1 MQTIVASVCT
11 RSVMET
17 PRMSLTCFRKTP
29 VICCVTLLG
38 ALPLAQTAFGA
49 EADPADDTP
58 LPEIVVTATRSAQE
72 RRDLAASVDR
82 VDAATLRQM
91 GPQINLSEAL
101 QRVPGLGVL
110 NRKNYAQDL
119 QISSRGFGARST
131 FGVRGVRLYAD
142 GIPATMPDGQGQSA
156 LFDLGSAE
164 RIEVL
169 RGPASALYGNAAG
182 GVVQVFT
189 EDGPPEPEL
198 SLGLAVGA
206 DGLRR
211 EQVKLGGQSGAVN
224 YMVNLSHFETD
235 GWRAHSA
242 AQRDQFS
249 TKLRWD
255 LADRAT
261 LTLLGS
267 YLNMPNVQD
276 PLGLTAAQLA
286 ANPRQA
292 DASALAYDTRKDIEN
307 GQLGL
312 VYERPVGH
320 DDTLRLMA
328 YGGSRQ
334 VRQFQAI
341 PAGAQTPAR
350 HPGGII
356 DFNRDYRGLDA
367 RYTWR
372 TQLAARPFTLTG
384 GASIDQLK
392 EQRQGYQNFIGSTL
406 GVVGALRRD
415 EDNTARNSDQYLQAD
430 WAVAPRWSVGAGLRH
445 SRVRFSSRDHYI
457 VAGNGDDS
465 GAMAFEATTP
475 LASVMYRPL
484 DALHLYASAG
494 RSVETPTLNEVAYR
508 SNAGTDPGWN
518 LGLKASRAQHLEIGV
533 KSRPLPRTTLD
544 VALFSI
550 DTDDEI
556 AVARNEGGRSTFQN
570 VGRTRRDG
578 VEASSSWAINPAW
591 STYAALT
598 FTRARYRDAFNS
610 VAVAS
615 GVTTT
620 TQVNAG
626 NDLPGVP
633 RRSAYAELAWRPA
646 HTGWSGALELRHSGR
661 LWANDVNDEY
671 APAYTVWALRAGWRQ
686 VWGQGDQAW
695 RLDTLARIENL
706 RDAAYVGS
714 VIVNEGNRRY
724 YEAAPGRALMVSAT
738 LARSF

>member
-1 MQTIVASVCT
+1 M
-11 RSVMET
+11 
-17 PRMSLTCFRKTP
+17 PLTLFRKTP
-29 VICCVTLLG
+29 AICCVTLA
-38 ALPLAQTAFGA
+38 ALPALAQQPSNAVSS
-49 EADPADDTP
+49 EA
-58 LPEIVVTATRSAQE
+58 LPEVVVSATRTPE
-72 RRDLAASVDR
+72 NRRDVAASVDV

-110 NRKNYAQDL
+110 NRQNYAQDL

-156 LFDLGSAE
+156 SFDLGSAE

-189 EDGPPEPEL
+189 EDGPPSPEL
-198 SLGLAVGA
+198 SLGLAVGP

-211 EQVKLGGQSGAVN
+211 HQIKLGGQNGALN
-224 YMVNLSHFETD
+224 YLVNLSHFETD
-235 GWRAHSA
+235 GWREHSA
-242 AQRDQFS
+242 AQRDQFNI
-249 TKLRWD
+249 KLRWQ
-255 LADRAT
+255 LPDRAT
-261 LTLLGS
+261 LTLVGS
-267 YLNMPNVQD
+267 YLNMPEVQD
-276 PLGLTAAQLA
+276 PLGLNKAQLA
-286 ANPRQA
+286 ANPRQV
-292 DASALAYDTRKDIEN
+292 DANALLYNTRKDIEN

-312 VYERPVGH
+312 VYERPMR
-320 DDTLRLMA
+320 DEDTLRLMA

-341 PAGAQTPAR
+341 PSGAQTPPR

-356 DFNRDYRGLDA
+356 DFNRDYQGVDA

-372 TQLAARPFTLTG
+372 TRLAERPFTLTG
-384 GASIDQLK
+384 GASLDEVQ

-415 EDNTARNSDQYLQAD
+415 ERNSARNSDQYLQAD
-430 WAVAPRWSVGAGLRH
+430 WAVAERWSVGAGLRH
-445 SRVRFSSRDHYI
+445 SRVRFSSRDQYI
-457 VAGNGDDS
+457 VPGNGDDS
-465 GAMAFEATTP
+465 GTMRFQATTP
-475 LASVMYRPL
+475 LASVMFKPS
-484 DALHLYASAG
+484 DALHLYASAS
-494 RSVETPTLNEVAYR
+494 RSFETPTLNEMAYR
-508 SNAGTDPGWN
+508 SSAATEPGWN
-518 LGLKASRAQHLEIGV
+518 LGLKASRARHLEVGM
-533 KSRPLPRTTLD
+533 KSRPLPQATLD

-578 VEASSSWAINPAW
+578 LEASSRWTIARAW
-591 STYAALT
+591 SAYGAFT
-598 FTRARYRDAFNS
+598 FTRARYRDPFTS
-610 VAVAS
+610 VAVAN
-615 GVTTT
+615 GVSTS
-620 TQVNAG
+620 TQVAAG

-633 RRSAYAELAWRPA
+633 RRAAYAELAWRPA
-646 HTGWSGALELRHSGR
+646 ATGWHGALELRHSAR
-661 LWANDVNDEY
+661 LWANDVNDEF
-671 APAYTVWALRAGWRQ
+671 APASTVWALRAGWRQ

-695 RLDTLARIENL
+695 RLDTLARIDNL
-706 RDAAYVGS
+706 RDTAYVGS

-724 YEAAPGRALMVSAT
+724 YEAAPGRALTVSAT
-738 LARSF
+738 LARAF

>member
-1 MQTIVASVCT
+1 MA
-11 RSVMET
+11 
-17 PRMSLTCFRKTP
+17 
-29 VICCVTLLG
+29 LLPAAAG
-38 ALPLAQTAFGA
+38 AQSAPDAMPAAALP
-49 EADPADDTP
+49 E
-58 LPEIVVTATRSAQE
+58 VVVSATRTPE
-72 RRDLAASVDR
+72 NRRDVAASVDT

-91 GPQINLSEAL
+91 GPLINLSEAL

-110 NRKNYAQDL
+110 NRQNYAQDL
-119 QISSRGFGARST
+119 QISSRGFGARSA

-156 LFDLGSAE
+156 SFDLGSAE

-182 GVVQVFT
+182 GVIQVFT
-189 EDGPPEPEL
+189 EDGPPTPEV
-198 SLGLAVGA
+198 SMGLAAGP

-211 EQVKLGGQSGAVN
+211 GQLKLGGQSGALN
-224 YMVNLSHFETD
+224 YMVNISRFDTD
-235 GWRAHSA
+235 GWRDHSA
-242 AQRDQFS
+242 ARREQANA
-249 TKLRWD
+249 KLRWD
-255 LADRAT
+255 LPGRAT
-261 LTLLGS
+261 LTLVGS
-267 YLNMPNVQD
+267 HLDMPGVQD

-292 DASALAYDTRKDIEN
+292 DAAATAYNTRKDIAN
-307 GQLGL
+307 SQVGL
-312 VYERPVGH
+312 VYERPVGAAGATGE
-320 DDTLRLMA
+320 DTLRLMV
-328 YGGSRQ
+328 YGGRRQ
-334 VRQFQAI
+334 VRQFQSI
-341 PAGAQTPAR
+341 PRSAQCLGVPNSAPCPAEEGNAR

-356 DFNRDYRGLDA
+356 DFSRDYQGFDV

-384 GASIDQLK
+384 GASIDQVQ
-392 EQRQGYQNFIGSTL
+392 EQRQGYQNFLGSTL

-415 EDNTARNSDQYLQAD
+415 EDNRARNSDQYLQAD
-430 WAVAPRWSVGAGLRH
+430 WAVAERWSVGAGLRH
-445 SRVRFSSRDHYI
+445 SRVRFTSRDHYI
-457 VAGNGDDS
+457 VPGNGDDS

-475 LASVMYRPL
+475 LASVMWKPSP
-484 DALHLYASAG
+484 ALHLYASAG
-494 RSVETPTLNEVAYR
+494 RSFETPTLNEVAYR
-508 SNAGTDPGWN
+508 SNDGTEPGWN
-518 LGLKASRAQHLEIGV
+518 QGLKASRAQHLEIGL
-533 KSRPLPRTTLD
+533 KSRPLPRATLD
-544 VALFSI
+544 VAVFTI

-578 VEASSSWAINPAW
+578 VEASSRWAITPAW

-598 FTRARYRDAFNS
+598 LTRARYLDAFNS

-615 GVTTT
+615 GVSTS
-620 TQVNAG
+620 TQVGAG

-633 RRSAYAELAWRPA
+633 RRTAYAELAWRPA
-646 HTGWSGALELRHSGR
+646 ATGWHGALELRHSAR
-661 LWANDVNDEY
+661 LWANDVNDAY
-671 APAYTVWALRAGWRQ
+671 APASTVWALRAGWRQ

-695 RLDTLARIENL
+695 RLDTLARIDNL
-706 RDAAYVGS
+706 RDTAYVGS

>member
-1 MQTIVASVCT
+1 
-11 RSVMET
+11 MEI
-17 PRMSLTCFRKTP
+17 PRMALIHPRRTPIVCCLTLAASSWPAHATAEQP
-29 VICCVTLLG
+29 AEPLDAA
-38 ALPLAQTAFGA
+38 ALP
-49 EADPADDTP
+49 E
-58 LPEIVVTATRSAQE
+58 VVVSATRTPQA
-72 RRDLAASVDR
+72 RREVAASVDT

-110 NRKNYAQDL
+110 NRQNYAQDL

-156 LFDLGSAE
+156 SFDLGSAE

-182 GVVQVFT
+182 GVIQVFT

-198 SLGLAVGA
+198 SLGLAAGP

-211 EQVKLGGQSGAVN
+211 QQLKLGGEAGALN
-224 YMVNLSHFETD
+224 YVANLSHVETD
-235 GWRAHSA
+235 GWRQHSA
-242 AQRDQFS
+242 ARRDQFN
-249 TKLRWD
+249 TKLRWQ
-255 LADRAT
+255 LPGRAT
-261 LTLLGS
+261 LTLVGG
-267 YLNMPNVQD
+267 YLNMPGVQD
-276 PLGLTAAQLA
+276 PLGLNAAQLA

-292 DASALAYDTRKDIEN
+292 DANALAYDTRKDIEN

-312 VYERPVGH
+312 VYERTVREA
-320 DDTLRLMA
+320 DTLRLMA
-328 YGGSRQ
+328 YGGNRQ

-341 PAGAQTPAR
+341 PAGAQTPPR

-356 DFNRDYRGLDA
+356 DFSRDYRGLDA

-372 TQLAARPFTLTG
+372 TRLAERPLTLTG
-384 GASIDQLK
+384 GASVDEVA
-392 EQRQGYQNFIGSTL
+392 EQRQGYQNFVGATL
-406 GVVGALRRD
+406 GVQGALRRD
-415 EDNTARNSDQYLQAD
+415 ERNRARNGDQYLQAD
-430 WAVAPRWSVGAGLRH
+430 WAVAERWSVGAGLRH
-445 SRVRFSSRDHYI
+445 TRVRFSSRDRYI
-457 VAGNGDDS
+457 VPGNGDDS
-465 GAMAFEATTP
+465 GAMRFGATTP
-475 LASVMYRPL
+475 VASVMWKPS

-494 RSVETPTLNEVAYR
+494 RSIETPTLNEVAYR
-508 SNAGTDPGWN
+508 SNAGTEPGWN
-518 LGLKASRAQHLEIGV
+518 LGLKASRARHLEVGF
-533 KSRPLPRTTLD
+533 KSRPWPRATLD
-544 VALFSI
+544 VAAYTI

-578 VEASSSWAINPAW
+578 VEASARWTIAPAW
-591 STYAALT
+591 STHAALT
-598 FTRARYRDAFNS
+598 LTRARYLDAFGS

-615 GVTTT
+615 GVSSRT
-620 TQVNAG
+620 VVAAG
-626 NDLPGVP
+626 NALPGVP
-633 RRSAYAELAWRPA
+633 RRTAYAELAWRPA
-646 HTGWSGALELRHSGR
+646 PTGWHGALELRHSAR

-706 RDAAYVGS
+706 RDTPYVGS

-738 LARSF
+738 LARAF

>member
-1 MQTIVASVCT
+1 MACSAMAQQRPEAAST
-11 RSVMET
+11 E
-17 PRMSLTCFRKTP
+17 
-29 VICCVTLLG
+29 
-38 ALPLAQTAFGA
+38 
-49 EADPADDTP
+49 P
-58 LPEIVVTATRSAQE
+58 LPEVVVSATRTPQD
-72 RRDLAASVDR
+72 RRDVAASVDT

-110 NRKNYAQDL
+110 NRQNYAQDL

-156 LFDLGSAE
+156 SFDLGSAE

-189 EDGPPEPEL
+189 EDGPPSPEL

-211 EQVKLGGQSGAVN
+211 QQIKLGGQSGALN
-224 YMVNLSHFETD
+224 YLVNLSHFETD

-242 AQRDQFS
+242 AQRDQFN
-249 TKLRWD
+249 TKLRWQ
-255 LADRAT
+255 LPDRAT
-261 LTLLGS
+261 LTLIGS
-267 YLNMPNVQD
+267 YLNMPQVQD
-276 PLGLTAAQLA
+276 PLGLNKTQLA
-286 ANPRQA
+286 ANPRQV
-292 DASALAYDTRKDIEN
+292 DANALLYDTRKDIEN

-312 VYERPVGH
+312 VYERPMR
-320 DDTLRLMA
+320 DKDTLRLMA

-334 VRQFQAI
+334 VRQFQSI

-356 DFNRDYRGLDA
+356 DFSRDYQGFDA

-372 TQLAARPFTLTG
+372 TQLAQRPFTLTG
-384 GASIDQLK
+384 GASLDEVQ

-415 EDNTARNSDQYLQAD
+415 ERNRARNSDQYLQAD
-430 WAVAPRWSVGAGLRH
+430 WAVAEQWSVGAGLRH
-445 SRVRFSSRDHYI
+445 SRVRFSSRDQYI
-457 VAGNGDDS
+457 VPGNGDDS
-465 GAMAFEATTP
+465 GAMRFQATTP
-475 LASVMYRPL
+475 LASVMFKPS
-484 DALHLYASAG
+484 DALHLYASAS
-494 RSVETPTLNEVAYR
+494 RSFETPTLNEVAYR
-508 SNAGTDPGWN
+508 SSAATEPGWN
-518 LGLKASRAQHLEIGV
+518 LGLKASRARHLELGL
-533 KSRPLPRTTLD
+533 KSRPLPHATLD
-544 VALFSI
+544 VAVFSI

-578 VEASSSWAINPAW
+578 LEAASRWTIARAW
-591 STYAALT
+591 SAYGAFTY
-598 FTRARYRDAFNS
+598 TRARYRDPFTS

-615 GVTTT
+615 GVSTT
-620 TQVNAG
+620 TQVTAG

-633 RRSAYAELAWRPA
+633 RRVAYAELAWRPA
-646 HTGWSGALELRHSGR
+646 ATGWHGALELRHSAR
-661 LWANDVNDEY
+661 LWANDVNDEF
-671 APAYTVWALRAGWRQ
+671 APASTVWALRAGWRQ

-695 RLDTLARIENL
+695 RLDTLARIDNL
-706 RDAAYVGS
+706 RDTSYVGS

-724 YEAAPGRALMVSAT
+724 YEAAPGRALMVSTT
-738 LARSF
+738 LARAF